1 MGKLFTREQARQWLR
16 DNNLKD
22 AKSIED
28 AFTAEIKDVLQ
39 EALEEEM
46 TDVLGYSKYD
56 WKNKTG
62 SNSRNGHTKKSVRS
76 KFGEIDVK
84 IPRDTEGQYEPVI
97 IRKHER
103 NISTQ
108 LEDLILSLFAQGLSD
123 RDIAGHMSRI
133 YGLDLSP
140 EMISR
145 ITDKILPI
153 AKEWQERPLN
163 EIYPILYLDGTVF
176 NVKQDGQV
184 TKKTA
189 YVVFAITLEGKKEVL
204 GIWIGEAESS
214 KFWMSVLT
222 SLKNRGVKDILI
234 ASVDGLNGFEE
245 AIHAA
250 YPKTEIQRCI
260 VHQVRYSAR
269 FVNYKDRKA
278 FCGDMREVYTAP
290 TEEGGLAALDK
301 FEEKWGGKYAYAV
314 KSWRANWQVLSTFFR
329 YPPEIRRLVYTTNP
343 LENLNRRLKKV
354 TKTKCSFPTDDSLFK
369 ILYLAVSDASEKW
382 EMPMWDWTTILNQL
396 RVYFGERVDAYL

>member
-1 MGKLFTREQARQWLR
+1 MGNFQA
-16 DNNLKD
+16 
-22 AKSIED
+22 
-28 AFTAEIKDVLQ
+28 
-39 EALEEEM
+39 AL
-46 TDVLGYSKYD
+46 T
-56 WKNKTG
+56 
-62 SNSRNGHTKKSVRS
+62 
-76 KFGEIDVK
+76 
-84 IPRDTEGQYEPVI
+84 
-97 IRKHER
+97 
-103 NISTQ
+103 
-108 LEDLILSLFAQGLSD
+108 
-123 RDIAGHMSRI
+123 
-133 YGLDLSP
+133 
-140 EMISR
+140 
-145 ITDKILPI
+145 

-163 EIYPILYLDGTVF
+163 EIYPIIYLDGTVF
-176 NVKQDGQV
+176 NVNQDGQV

-222 SLKNRGVKDILI
+222 SIKNRGVKDLLI
-234 ASVDGLNGFEE
+234 AAVDGLNGFEE
-245 AIHAA
+245 AIRAA
-250 YPKTEIQRCI
+250 FPKTEIQRCI

-290 TEEGGLAALDK
+290 TEEAGLAALDR
-301 FEEKWGGKYAYAV
+301 FGEKWGDKYSYAV
-314 KSWRANWQVLSTFFR
+314 KSWKSNWQVLSTFYK

-354 TKTKCSFPTDDSLFK
+354 TKTKGSFPTDDSLFK

-382 EMPMWDWTTILNQL
+382 NMPIWDWTTILNQL